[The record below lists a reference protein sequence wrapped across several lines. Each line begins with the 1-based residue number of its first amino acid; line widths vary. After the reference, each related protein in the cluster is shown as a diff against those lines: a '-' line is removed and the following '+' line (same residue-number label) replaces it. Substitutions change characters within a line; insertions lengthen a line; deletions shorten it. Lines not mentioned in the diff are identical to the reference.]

1 MSGGALSPLPPR
13 SGGEGFGV
21 GGLSANSSANECAET
36 PPTPDPSPPRA
47 ARAGGGE
54 KKPFVGRIGAHRVRA
69 ERGPMAA
76 KSADHDPPY
85 EAELPVI
92 EQANIT
98 ARLVATIK
106 G

>member
-1 MSGGALSPLPPR
+1 M
-13 SGGEGFGV
+13 

-69 ERGPMAA
+69 ERGPMAGSGVIRRLGNQDGGSRSA
-76 KSADHDPPY
+76 LRAIKSP
-85 EAELPVI
+85 
-92 EQANIT
+92 Q
-98 ARLVATIK
+98 K
-106 G
+106 